1 MRPLT
6 VGICAEIAP
15 GERRVALVPRAV
27 GLVRALGLRVLVE
40 QGAGV
45 PAGFPDHAYTSAG
58 ADVAGRQEVVER
70 SGILLSV
77 RRPGRGARDRLR
89 PGQALIGLLRP
100 ARDPLTVRHWADHAI
115 TAISLDLMEDS
126 PGLPSAAASQE
137 RISGSEAVLL
147 ATRRAAGHRRN
158 SAFPSSEGR
167 PLRVLVIGTGTAG
180 TAAVRTARLLGAEVE
195 ACGDDGQGAEAV
207 RAMGAAYDDLA
218 TAKACGAVE
227 AFFAGVLPSFD
238 ILVVTPW
245 ASRAARPSWEAE
257 PGTLIGARTM
267 AAMRPGSV
275 IVDATVEAHGG
286 AVEQAVPGDVVTV
299 PPGVTVIGAGNL
311 PSCLARASST
321 AFALGLVPV
330 LRRIVSAGTLAIDLD
345 DSLQD
350 AIVVTHRGQIRDETV
365 VRRISDLTAIAGLP

>member
-45 PAGFPDHAYTSAG
+45 PAGFPDRAYTSMG
-58 ADVAGRQEVVER
+58 ADVSGRPEVVER

-89 PGQALIGLLRP
+89 PGQVLIGLLRP
-100 ARDPLTVRHWADHAI
+100 AHDPLTVRHWADHAI

-126 PGLPSAAASQE
+126 PGSPSAAASQE
-137 RISGSEAVLL
+137 RINGSEAVLL
-147 ATRRAAGHRRN
+147 ATRCAAGHRRN
-158 SAFPSSEGR
+158 SDFPSSEGR

-195 ACGDDGQGAEAV
+195 ACGDDVQGAEAV
-207 RAMGAAYDDLA
+207 RAMGAAYHDLA

-227 AFFAGVLPSFD
+227 AFFVGVLPSFD

-245 ASRAARPSWEAE
+245 ASRAARPSREEHVA
-257 PGTLIGARTM
+257 LIGARTM

-286 AVEQAVPGDVVTV
+286 AVGQAVPGDVVTV

-311 PSCLARASST
+311 PSRLARASST

-330 LRRIVSAGTLAIDLD
+330 LRRIVSAGALAIDLD
-345 DSLQD
+345 DPLQD
-350 AIVVTHRGQIRDETV
+350 VIVVTHRGQIRDETV